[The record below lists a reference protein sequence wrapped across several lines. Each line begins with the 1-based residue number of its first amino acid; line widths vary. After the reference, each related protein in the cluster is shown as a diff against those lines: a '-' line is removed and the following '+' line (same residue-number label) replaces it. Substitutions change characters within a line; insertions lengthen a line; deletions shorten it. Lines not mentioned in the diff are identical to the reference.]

1 MEHKKLLK
9 LANNLL
15 NVSQKLMKNQQINAE
30 NLDLVM
36 PMYNLIEYNSNFSEK
51 NRKVMVLFKR

>member
-9 LANNLL
+9 LASHLL
-15 NVSQKLMKNQQINAE
+15 NVSQKLMKDQQINAE
-30 NLDLVM
+30 NLDLVL
-36 PMYNLIEYNSNFSEK
+36 PMYNNSNFSEK